1 MHIHVKVATILLKR
15 ADPPLRESCFDYDC
29 PDGTDVRT
37 LIDMLGIPADLVWS
51 VTVNS
56 RRSKIDRAI
65 MPGDTV
71 ILIPAIS
78 GG

>member
-15 ADPPLRESCFDYDC
+15 ADPPLAKRDFDCDC
-29 PDGTDVRT
+29 PDGTNIRA

-56 RRSKIDRAI
+56 RRSKIDRVI

-71 ILIPAIS
+71 IIIPAIS